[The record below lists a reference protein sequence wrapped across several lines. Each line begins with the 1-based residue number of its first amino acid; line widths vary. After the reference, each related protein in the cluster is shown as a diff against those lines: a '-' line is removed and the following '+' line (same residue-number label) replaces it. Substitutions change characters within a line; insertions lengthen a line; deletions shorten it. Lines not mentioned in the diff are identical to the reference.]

1 MFNIVFI
8 SISLFAF
15 ALISQKNG
23 CVKKPNISSEI
34 APYAGVIS
42 IIIPAR
48 NEEKRIGILLKSI
61 NENNDNKLEIIVAN
75 DMSTDNTEE
84 ISKKHQAQVINIES
98 KAQDIKGKTNAC
110 DIGFKNSKGEII
122 IFLDADT
129 IVEPKFIHKIREL
142 FSDIDQEVVT
152 IQPKHRSKKFFEQLS
167 LFFHI
172 SSIVS
177 TGVVSTIPFGF
188 GLYGP
193 CIAMRRQIY
202 ETTNG
207 FINTKVKN
215 SIIEDVALSIVMKTQ
230 KVSITRYLGDGL
242 ISYRMFENFSTLFL
256 GWKRNISSGFR
267 HAPFLPSLIIVLF
280 YGSIISIPIEIY
292 KETDKVKLYILLGLF
307 FISLLLLIRVANQIG
322 NYFLVAIAY
331 PLSLSFFIIV
341 FSISVISK
349 IFRLQTTWAGR
360 KMNMDDQ

>member
-1 MFNIVFI
+1 M
-8 SISLFAF
+8 
-15 ALISQKNG
+15 
-23 CVKKPNISSEI
+23 
-34 APYAGVIS
+34 
-42 IIIPAR
+42 
-48 NEEKRIGILLKSI
+48 
-61 NENNDNKLEIIVAN
+61 
-75 DMSTDNTEE
+75 
-84 ISKKHQAQVINIES
+84 
-98 KAQDIKGKTNAC
+98 
-110 DIGFKNSKGEII
+110 
-122 IFLDADT
+122 DADT

>member
-1 MFNIVFI
+1 MCLCVF
-8 SISLFAF
+8 FFEA
-15 ALISQKNG
+15 
-23 CVKKPNISSEI
+23 
-34 APYAGVIS
+34 
-42 IIIPAR
+42 
-48 NEEKRIGILLKSI
+48 EEGIRDLVRSRGLGDVYKR
-61 NENNDNKLEIIVAN
+61 
-75 DMSTDNTEE
+75 
-84 ISKKHQAQVINIES
+84 QIES

-242 ISYRMFENFSTLFL
+242 ISYRMFENFSILFL
-256 GWKRNISSGFR
+256 ERACCHMYLES
-267 HAPFLPSLIIVLF
+267 APC
-280 YGSIISIPIEIY
+280 
-292 KETDKVKLYILLGLF
+292 
-307 FISLLLLIRVANQIG
+307 RVCVCSVVTCSFDPCSA
-322 NYFLVAIAY
+322 
-331 PLSLSFFIIV
+331 LS
-341 FSISVISK
+341 
-349 IFRLQTTWAGR
+349 
-360 KMNMDDQ
+360 